1 MKPTDKVNSFFAQ
14 ALYVVIGMFCVLGPD
29 AFAVESDASRPHGTV
44 LSVYD
49 QGFGLVN
56 EVRRIT
62 TAPGRNRLRFTGVPA
77 GIDPRTL
84 SFIPLGTATDLDVVE
99 QRFRHDTESAATML
113 RRYIGQSIEV
123 RTQSGTER
131 GVLLHASGWEP
142 HADRQAAFLV
152 LETASGL
159 QLFLNAADIEHV
171 ALPEPAQYLALQPE
185 LIWTVESEREGP
197 ENIRMS
203 YLIEGLEWLA
213 QYDVIVQEDGRTAY
227 FGGRI
232 SLKNESPGTFSNA
245 QVRLITTE
253 SGLARDE
260 RQRTV
265 ASGARRQTQPSP
277 PMRYAY
283 GADAPTF
290 EEAVSGPVP
299 VDVYNL
305 PETVTLAPDDH
316 VFIRYVQADRLSVER
331 FFVYDGV
338 LFDRFQRFRRNDWN
352 YGTESHSVVDAHLQF
367 VNESAEGLGV
377 PLPPG
382 RFRLY
387 QRKAEDIVDFIGED
401 QLLTTPVDGT
411 GHVRLGAAPGLRGER
426 ERTGYV
432 EVTPMRVYEESFRI
446 TLENNSEDTAEIRVV
461 EHLYRWHDFE
471 IVRADAEY
479 ELVGEQ
485 TIEFRPELRP
495 GGRRTI
501 HYTVR
506 YSW

>member
-1 MKPTDKVNSFFAQ
+1 MNRNLFWMLVG
-14 ALYVVIGMFCVLGPD
+14 VILLPG
-29 AFAVESDASRPHGTV
+29 AVTQSAESDASSPHGTV
-44 LSVYD
+44 LSLYD
-49 QGFGLVN
+49 LGFGLVN
-56 EVRRIT
+56 EVRRINT
-62 TAPGRNRLRFTGVPA
+62 GSGLNRLRFTGLPA
-77 GIDPRTL
+77 GIDPATL
-84 SFIPLGTATDLDVVE
+84 SFIPLGTTAGLDVLE
-99 QRFRHDTESAATML
+99 QRFRHDTASAATLL
-113 RRYIGQSIEV
+113 RRYMGQTIEV
-123 RTQSGTER
+123 RTRSGTET
-131 GVLLHASGWEP
+131 GTLLHASGWESG
-142 HADRQAAFLV
+142 ANRQTAFLV
-152 LETASGL
+152 IATGDGV

-171 ALPEPAQYLALQPE
+171 VLPEPAYRIALQPE
-185 LIWTVESEREGP
+185 LIWTVEAESEGP
-197 ENIRMS
+197 QNIRLS
-203 YLIEGLEWLA
+203 YQLDGLEWMA

-232 SLKNESPGTFSNA
+232 GLRNTSLGTFSNA

-253 SGLARDE
+253 SGLAHNE
-260 RQRTV
+260 RQRTA
-265 ASGARRQTQPSP
+265 ASGARRESTTSP

-283 GADAPTF
+283 GADAPTA

-299 VDVYNL
+299 ISIYNL
-305 PETVTLAPDDH
+305 PEMVTLAPDDH

-338 LFDRFQRFRRNDWN
+338 RFDRFQRFRRNDWN
-352 YGTESHSVVDAHLQF
+352 YGTESHPIVDAHLQF
-367 VNESAEGLGV
+367 INETAEGLGV
-377 PLPPG
+377 ALPPG

-387 QRKAEDIVDFIGED
+387 QRKAEGVVDFVGED
-401 QLLTTPVDGT
+401 QLLSTPVDGV
-411 GHVRLGAAPGLRGER
+411 GHVRLGPAPGLVGER

-446 TLENNSEDTAEIRVV
+446 SLENNSDEAAEIRVV

-471 IVRADAEY
+471 IVRADAEF

-485 TIEFRPELRP
+485 TIEFRPVLRP